1 MAAQHPLHDIGPVHR
16 NEDPWGIGDDL
27 DEAAER
33 DQGVTVG
40 AAPDHFQPPAV
51 HDPRSLEPQAA
62 RKGELDIAVEYGRSG
77 APAIGPGVADLGQAQ
92 RRLQAGGLNLVQH
105 AAQPTPTVRRAYAA
119 I

>member
-62 RKGELDIAVEYGRSG
+62 RKA
-77 APAIGPGVADLGQAQ
+77 AD
-92 RRLQAGGLNLVQH
+92 RE
-105 AAQPTPTVRRAYAA
+105 AA
-119 I
+119 IEARRRFWERGTATPAAPSFNPLPHARD